1 MIILCIIKVGVDIM
15 KKIKKTTTIVLGV
28 LLICM
33 SVSIMQLT
41 KRSDDPDPVGNS
53 KIVHLG

>member
-1 MIILCIIKVGVDIM
+1 M

>member
-41 KRSDDPDPVGNS
+41 KRSDDPDPVGNI